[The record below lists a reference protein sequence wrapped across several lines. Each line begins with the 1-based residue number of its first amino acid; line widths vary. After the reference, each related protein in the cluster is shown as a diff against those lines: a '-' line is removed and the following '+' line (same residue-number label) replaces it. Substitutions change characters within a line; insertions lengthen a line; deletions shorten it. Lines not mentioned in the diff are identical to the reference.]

1 MNFLGLNFAKRVMNG
16 TQFKARLIYK
26 NDNNEGDKVMA
37 FGNYARQLREQRRRA
52 SYRYSIR
59 QTAQRIGVE
68 PAYLSKIE
76 RGDVSPPSEETIRRL
91 AADLG
96 EDADL
101 LLALAGK
108 VGSDIQSIIIQR
120 PILFAELIRCL
131 SDVADDHLLL
141 LVRKARNGSY

>member
-1 MNFLGLNFAKRVMNG
+1 M
-16 TQFKARLIYK
+16 
-26 NDNNEGDKVMA
+26 D
-37 FGNYARQLREQRRRA
+37 FGEYVRKLREQRREVNR
-52 SYRYSIR
+52 RYSVR

-108 VGSDIQSIIIQR
+108 VSSDIREIVMKR
-120 PILFAELIRCL
+120 PILFAEIIRGL
-131 SDVADDHLLL
+131 SNVPDDELTV
-141 LVRKARNGSY
+141 LVRRVRNGEW

>member
-1 MNFLGLNFAKRVMNG
+1 
-16 TQFKARLIYK
+16 
-26 NDNNEGDKVMA
+26 MA
-37 FGNYARQLREQRRRA
+37 FGNYTRQLREQHHQANR
-52 SYRYSIR
+52 RYSIR

-91 AADLG
+91 AMDLG

-108 VGSDIQSIIIQR
+108 ISSDIRQIIITR
-120 PILFAELIRCL
+120 PILFAELIRGL
-131 SDVADDHLLL
+131 SDVPDDKLAV
-141 LVRKARNGSY
+141 LVSDVRNGEW

>member
-1 MNFLGLNFAKRVMNG
+1 M
-16 TQFKARLIYK
+16 
-26 NDNNEGDKVMA
+26 D
-37 FGNYARQLREQRRRA
+37 FGSYVRQLREQRREVNR
-52 SYRYSIR
+52 RYSVR

-76 RGDVSPPSEETIRRL
+76 RNDVSPPSEETIRRL

-108 VGSDIQSIIIQR
+108 VASDIRDIVMKR
-120 PILFAELIRCL
+120 PILFAELIRGL
-131 SDVADDHLLL
+131 SDVPDDELAV
-141 LVRKARNGSY
+141 LVRRVRNGEW

>member
-1 MNFLGLNFAKRVMNG
+1 M
-16 TQFKARLIYK
+16 
-26 NDNNEGDKVMA
+26 D
-37 FGNYARQLREQRRRA
+37 FGNYVRQLREQRREVNR
-52 SYRYSIR
+52 RYSVR

-76 RGDVSPPSEETIRRL
+76 RGDVSPPSEDTIRRL

-108 VGSDIQSIIIQR
+108 VSVDIREIIMKR
-120 PILFAELIRCL
+120 PILFAELIRGL
-131 SDVADDHLLL
+131 SDVPDDELAV
-141 LVRKARNGSY
+141 LVRRVRNSEW

>member
-1 MNFLGLNFAKRVMNG
+1 M
-16 TQFKARLIYK
+16 
-26 NDNNEGDKVMA
+26 D
-37 FGNYARQLREQRRRA
+37 FGEYVRQLREQRREVNR
-52 SYRYSIR
+52 RYSVR

-76 RGDVSPPSEETIRRL
+76 RGDVSPPSEDTIRRL

-108 VGSDIQSIIIQR
+108 VSSDIRDIVMKR
-120 PILFAELIRCL
+120 PILFAELIRGL
-131 SDVADDHLLL
+131 SDVPDSELAV
-141 LVRKARNGSY
+141 LVGRVRNGEW

>member
-1 MNFLGLNFAKRVMNG
+1 M
-16 TQFKARLIYK
+16 
-26 NDNNEGDKVMA
+26 D
-37 FGNYARQLREQRRRA
+37 FGNYVRQLREQRREVNR
-52 SYRYSIR
+52 RYSVR

-76 RGDVSPPSEETIRRL
+76 RGDVSPPSEDTIRRL

-108 VGSDIQSIIIQR
+108 VSVDIREIIMKR
-120 PILFAELIRCL
+120 PILFAELIRGL
-131 SDVADDHLLL
+131 SDVPDDELEV
-141 LVRKARNGSY
+141 LVRRVRNSEW

>member
-1 MNFLGLNFAKRVMNG
+1 M
-16 TQFKARLIYK
+16 
-26 NDNNEGDKVMA
+26 D
-37 FGNYARQLREQRRRA
+37 FGEYVRKLREQRREVNR
-52 SYRYSIR
+52 RYSVR

-108 VGSDIQSIIIQR
+108 VSSDIREIVMKR
-120 PILFAELIRCL
+120 PILFAEIIRGL
-131 SDVADDHLLL
+131 SDVPDDELTV
-141 LVRKARNGSY
+141 LVRRVRNGEW

>member
-1 MNFLGLNFAKRVMNG
+1 M
-16 TQFKARLIYK
+16 
-26 NDNNEGDKVMA
+26 D
-37 FGNYARQLREQRRRA
+37 FGSYVRQLREQRREVNR
-52 SYRYSIR
+52 RYSVR

-96 EDADL
+96 EDVDL

-108 VGSDIQSIIIQR
+108 VSCDIREIIMKR
-120 PILFAELIRCL
+120 PILFAELVRGL
-131 SDVADDHLLL
+131 SDIPDDELTV
-141 LVRKARNGSY
+141 LVRKVRNGEW